1 VDEPTVH
8 VVDDDLAVRSALA
21 LLLRAEGLAVRAYA
35 DAASFLAGCDP
46 SAPGCVVADLDM
58 PGMSGLELQER
69 LLERGSPLPVIILTG
84 HGDVPAAVR
93 ALKRGAVDFVEKP
106 YDPGALIATIRE
118 ALERDRRRRAS
129 AAEAARVAAR
139 AAALTPRERE
149 VMERVA
155 AGAAS
160 KVIAAELAISERT
173 VELHR
178 ARMMRKM
185 GARSLAELVRMVD
198 LARHAGTN

>member
-1 VDEPTVH
+1 MDEPTVH